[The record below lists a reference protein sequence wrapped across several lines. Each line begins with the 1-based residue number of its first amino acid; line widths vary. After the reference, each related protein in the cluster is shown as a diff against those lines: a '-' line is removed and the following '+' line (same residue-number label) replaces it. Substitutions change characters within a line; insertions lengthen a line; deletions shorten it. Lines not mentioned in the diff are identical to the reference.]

1 MFHSCP
7 FVVPN
12 HLCIPFA
19 IIRVNPCPS
28 VANEPRPSVAWN
40 LFRNL
45 HQQISGWKARAT
57 CIRVHSCPFVVQN
70 PLHSCPF
77 VVQNPLHSCSFVVP
91 NHPFVVPPPFVVPT
105 NQSNFPATHCH
116 RIPTPPAATHT
127 TTHRFL
133 RITRPQRTGTAGF
146 PNSRESAESAAVLPK
161 MHNPA
166 TCTLIFRQL
175 SAARRLAPACCN
187 RDSRP
192 A

>member
-57 CIRVHSCPFVVQN
+57 CIRVHSC
-70 PLHSCPF
+70 
-77 VVQNPLHSCSFVVP
+77 
-91 NHPFVVPPPFVVPT
+91 PFVVPT